1 MEPENLSAC
10 LFSMIDLS
18 ILVYARETGK
28 RKRER
33 ERKERE
39 ERERKKRERERE
51 TARESLPLYQYETKP
66 IFPTVSVMP
75 GKVRSPKH

>member
-18 ILVYARETGK
+18 ILVYARERGE
-28 RKRER
+28 RREREREREERERR

-39 ERERKKRERERE
+39 RE
-51 TARESLPLYQYETKP
+51 TERAYHFISMKQSR
-66 IFPTVSVMP
+66 F
-75 GKVRSPKH
+75 SPRFQ